1 MPAAGPFGADRAP
14 SASLPARVSN
24 NGPTSSSLKTSLA
37 ESGKRER
44 GLFAMPM
51 QLLGQKTIAELLLQ
65 PFTTKKIASADEH
78 STGSEAAETTTTMRR
93 RFSPRFE
100 KPAAIEAETFQQRK
114 SPRRPKSPEIID
126 LTNEQ
131 EGRRTLMR
139 QAAAT
144 RSINQHINGTR
155 SNVASR
161 TSTTATTAT
170 TPTQRSLCLSPAQQ
184 RCRTRSQ
191 ARRTL
196 KHMDEA
202 DFETLWIRAEQ
213 ALGSS
218 IEELEQHSSFRSAN
232 TVMKSIDSEFQ
243 RTAQYGRVEAKACC
257 SVLQHLELVASDT
270 FLDIGHGIGNI
281 VLMAAY
287 MFQCHSRGVE
297 VVRDRHHVAVKFQRA
312 MEAARLNLERERN
325 VAFDAVGSI
334 IMKPGRLEDPTN
346 FDFLTRPFGVG
357 DSSSDDD
364 PQPGRRMKVFCN
376 NFGAVFSDK
385 SAKASHKYF
394 LDDYIAGLFAVM
406 PVGSIIITFGRL
418 TFPATRS
425 QIIKQRQNAED
436 TGFYELEEINLGPAK
451 DAVSWA
457 SGSNDRDL
465 IAYKY
470 TRVGPSSY
478 ICPKCGETQSA
489 AKELPTGEMVQNY
502 CKCPDN
508 VSCLRQRPKKKQRT
522 SL

>member
-1 MPAAGPFGADRAP
+1 VVLLGIYKFLNHPPAKM
-14 SASLPARVSN
+14 
-24 NGPTSSSLKTSLA
+24 T
-37 ESGKRER
+37 
-44 GLFAMPM
+44 M
-51 QLLGQKTIAELLLQ
+51 QLLDQEVMAELLVRQ
-65 PFTTKKIASADEH
+65 SFATKQSPVAVVDEH
-78 STGSEAAETTTTMRR
+78 SSTGSTDETTTTTKRR
-93 RFSPRFE
+93 RTSPRFE
-100 KPAAIEAETFQQRK
+100 QTAIRASQQHRK
-114 SPRRPKSPEIID
+114 SPRRPRTPQIIID
-126 LTNEQ
+126 LTNDLE
-131 EGRRTLMR
+131 ERGRRTTR
-139 QAAAT
+139 RRAANSI
-144 RSINQHINGTR
+144 RS
-155 SNVASR
+155 SNHRDTAGLPHDIVSR
-161 TSTTATTAT
+161 ASTTPIV
-170 TPTQRSLCLSPAQQ
+170 PTMPRRGPSLSPVKSPPQ

-191 ARRTL
+191 ARRGL
-196 KHMDEA
+196 KRMDEQ
-202 DFETLWIRAEQ
+202 DFETLWLRAEQ
-213 ALGSS
+213 ALGTS
-218 IEELEQHSSFRSAN
+218 IEDLEQRSSFRSAN
-232 TVMKSIDSEFQ
+232 TVVKPLDSEYQ
-243 RTAQYGRVEAKACC
+243 RTAQYGRVETSACYT
-257 SVLQHLELVASDT
+257 VLQQLELTADDT

-287 MFQCHSRGVE
+287 LFHCHSRGVE

-312 MEAARLNLERERN
+312 MEASRLNLERERGVN
-325 VAFDAVGSI
+325 FEAVGSI
-334 IMKPGRLEDPTN
+334 DLKPGRLEDPAN
-346 FDFLTRPFGVG
+346 FDFLTRPFGTTGNNSMVG
-357 DSSSDDD
+357 VDDD
-364 PQPGRRMKVFCN
+364 LPQQPPGRKMKVFCN

-425 QIIKQRQNAED
+425 QIIKQRQNAHD

-478 ICPKCGETQSA
+478 ICPKCGETQNA
-489 AKELPTGEMVQNY
+489 AKQLPTGERVQNY

-508 VSCLRQRPKKKQRT
+508 VSCLRQRPKKKQRA